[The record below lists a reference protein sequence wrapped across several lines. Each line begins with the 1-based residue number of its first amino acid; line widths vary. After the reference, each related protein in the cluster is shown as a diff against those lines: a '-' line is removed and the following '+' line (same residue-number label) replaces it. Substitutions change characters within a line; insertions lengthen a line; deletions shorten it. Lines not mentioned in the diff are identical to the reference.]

1 MRRIL
6 LILVKIEESRL
17 EKKQDKPK
25 TFFSFL
31 ICTTILFVQ
40 LQSVLLMARTEKEK
54 LLRDCASFLDDMFH
68 RSLFSGIQIDLIL
81 GQNFKDGPQL

>member
-1 MRRIL
+1 M
-6 LILVKIEESRL
+6 KIEESRL
-17 EKKQDKPK
+17 GKKQDKPK
-25 TFFSFL
+25 AFFSFL
-31 ICTTILFVQ
+31 IRTTILFVQ

-54 LLRDCASFLDDMFH
+54 LLRDYASFLDDMFH

>member
-1 MRRIL
+1 M
-6 LILVKIEESRL
+6 EETRQT
-17 EKKQDKPK
+17 KDI
-25 TFFSFL
+25 FFLFNSYNNF
-31 ICTTILFVQ
+31 ICTVAVCQ
-40 LQSVLLMARTEKEK
+40 CVLMARTEKGK